1 MANVSKEKIVEAL
14 SQVIDIEIGI
24 DIVSLGLIYKVDV
37 DENDNVSIIMTLTVP
52 TCPMASMMT
61 EQARSAA
68 AAVPGVQSVN
78 LELSFEP
85 RWTPDMMADSA
96 KRLLGR

>member
-1 MANVSKEKIVEAL
+1 MSTVSKEKVIEAL
-14 SQVIDIEIGI
+14 SQVVDIEIGI
-24 DIVSLGLIYKVDV
+24 DIVSLGLIYKVDI
-37 DENDNVSIIMTLTVP
+37 DENDNVTIVMTLTVP
-52 TCPMASMMT
+52 TCPMASFMT

-68 AAVPGVQSVN
+68 ASVPGVQKVD
-78 LELSFEP
+78 LQLAFEP

>member
-68 AAVPGVQSVN
+68 
-78 LELSFEP
+78 EP
-85 RWTPDMMADSA
+85 RWIPDMMADSA